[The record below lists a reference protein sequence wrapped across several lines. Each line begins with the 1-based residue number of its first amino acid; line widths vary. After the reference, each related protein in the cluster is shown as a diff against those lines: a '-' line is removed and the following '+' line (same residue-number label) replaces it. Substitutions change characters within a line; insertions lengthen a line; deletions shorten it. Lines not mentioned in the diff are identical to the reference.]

1 MPKSPS
7 PLGSKFQRL
16 FGGLKLWQELS
27 RVRFGVHREMI
38 LGQPLT
44 ASLAHFLCCILLLF
58 MAMGAIGHLKGA
70 AAGTVQK
77 AMDFLTGK
85 KEAAKKLSETR
96 LATKNTSQF
105 DLAIG
110 KKRDPKGN
118 GVVVAA
124 PVSRVEALVV
134 DDLRRRGR
142 QKLMWEDRVKLD
154 MKELLLSKNTTSDR
168 NE

>member
-1 MPKSPS
+1 
-7 PLGSKFQRL
+7 
-16 FGGLKLWQELS
+16 
-27 RVRFGVHREMI
+27 
-38 LGQPLT
+38 
-44 ASLAHFLCCILLLF
+44 
-58 MAMGAIGHLKGA
+58 
-70 AAGTVQK
+70 
-77 AMDFLTGK
+77 MDFLTGK

-96 LATKNTSQF
+96 LATKVIKPPIEELDQFLEFQLPWQGPVYGDLLHAPRPKKNTSLSLQF
-105 DLAIG
+105 KVKLEVTKRVGLAG

-118 GVVVAA
+118 GVVVAGLGLSA